1 MLQRDLTF
9 GNYVDINLI
18 CQAMEPP
25 CHPTTRPQQP
35 SPATKETLMHV
46 QPYLNFDGRCDEA
59 LEFYKQAIGAKVGM
73 LLRFKEAPDKSMIS
87 PGSEEKVM
95 HSAVQVGDSTLLM
108 SDGRCTG
115 KPNFNGI
122 ALTIS
127 AKTEA
132 EADKLFNGLAEG
144 GQVTMP
150 LAKTFFSPKFG
161 MVADKFGVGW
171 MVLVAN

>member
-1 MLQRDLTF
+1 MLISTFLVKRWNPLAVDDLALMTPPKTEETF
-9 GNYVDINLI
+9 M
-18 CQAMEPP
+18 Q
-25 CHPTTRPQQP
+25 
-35 SPATKETLMHV
+35 V

-59 LEFYKQAIGAKVGM
+59 LEFYKKAIGAKVGM
-73 LLRFKEAPDKSMIS
+73 LVRFKDAPDKSMIS

-95 HSAVQVGDSTLLM
+95 HSAVQVGDSTVLM

-115 KPNFNGI
+115 KPNFQGN
-122 ALTIS
+122 ALSIS

-132 EADKLFNGLAEG
+132 EADRLFNGLADG

-150 LAKTFFSPKFG
+150 LAKTFSSPKFG

-171 MVLVAN
+171 MVLVAH